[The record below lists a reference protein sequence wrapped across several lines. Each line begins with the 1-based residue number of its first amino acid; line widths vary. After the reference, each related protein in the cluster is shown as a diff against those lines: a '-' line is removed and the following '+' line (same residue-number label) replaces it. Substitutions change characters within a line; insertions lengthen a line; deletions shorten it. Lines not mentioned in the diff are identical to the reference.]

1 MNPTLVRALRSMAPV
16 AFLAAGA
23 CFATQSD
30 VRVIQNDLQI
40 MRTESAMADS
50 VRRSQLDTIIAT
62 LGRNRDSLQSIGA
75 RFGKFQGDVREELHS
90 LGQQLIQVQE
100 LTGQSQRRLQELRA
114 SLDQR
119 AQELAA
125 PPAPPVD
132 SVPRSPAPAT
142 PGTASGA
149 AQPGI
154 APGAAQPA
162 APTPGP
168 NQLFQLAL
176 DQLRRGSTATARIG
190 FQDLLRQYPTAD
202 IAPDAQFYLAE
213 TLAAEGNAA
222 AADSAYAAVVAKYPQ
237 SQRAPTATYKRAV
250 SHQRAGRAEQARAA
264 FMQVI
269 ERYPRSEEAAL
280 AREQLRTLP

>member
-1 MNPTLVRALRSMAPV
+1 MPTTVARAIRSFVP
-16 AFLAAGA
+16 LASFATGA

-30 VRVIQNDLQI
+30 VRVLQNDLQI
-40 MRTESAMADS
+40 MRTESAIADS
-50 VRRSQLDTIIAT
+50 VRRAQLDTIIAT
-62 LGRNRDSLQSIGA
+62 LGRNRDSLQSMGA
-75 RFGKFQGDVREELHS
+75 RLGKFQGDVREELYS

-125 PPAPPVD
+125 PP
-132 SVPRSPAPAT
+132 PAAT
-142 PGTASGA
+142 PDSAVVPAGNTPPGGTLPGPSSA
-149 AQPGI
+149 AQG
-154 APGAAQPA
+154 
-162 APTPGP
+162 TPGP

-176 DQLRRGSTATARIG
+176 DQLRRGSTGAARTG

-213 TLAAEGNAA
+213 TIAAEGNAA
-222 AADSAYAAVVAKYPQ
+222 AADSAYAEVTARYPQ
-237 SQRAPTATYKRAV
+237 SLRAPTAAYKRAV
-250 SHQRAGRAEQARAA
+250 AHQRAGRIDQARTA
-264 FMQVI
+264 FTQLV

-280 AREQLRTLP
+280 AREQLRTLR

>member
-1 MNPTLVRALRSMAPV
+1 MTSLVARAIRSLAPV
-16 AFLAAGA
+16 AFLATGA

-30 VRVIQNDLQI
+30 VRVLQNDLQI

-50 VRRSQLDTIIAT
+50 VRRAQLDTIIAS
-62 LGRNRDSLQSIGA
+62 LGRNRDSLQSMGA
-75 RFGKFQGDVREELHS
+75 RLGKFQGDVREELYA

-125 PPAPPVD
+125 PPVQAP
-132 SVPRSPAPAT
+132 VPAVPSPGSTPGSAPAGAPQPAPT
-142 PGTASGA
+142 
-149 AQPGI
+149 
-154 APGAAQPA
+154 
-162 APTPGP
+162 TPGP

-176 DQLRRGSTATARIG
+176 DQLRRGSTGAARMG

-213 TLAAEGNAA
+213 TMAAEGNAV
-222 AADSAYAAVVAKYPQ
+222 AADSAYAEVVAKYPE
-237 SQRAPTATYKRAV
+237 SQRAPTAAYKRAV
-250 SHQRAGRAEQARAA
+250 AHQRAGRTEQARAA
-264 FMQVI
+264 LTQVV
-269 ERYPRSEEAAL
+269 EKYPRSEEAAL
-280 AREQLRTLP
+280 AREQLRTLR

>member
-1 MNPTLVRALRSMAPV
+1 MQSLVARAVRSLTPV
-16 AFLAAGA
+16 ALLATGA

-30 VRVIQNDLQI
+30 VRVLQNDLQI

-50 VRRSQLDTIIAT
+50 VRRAQLDTIIAS
-62 LGRNRDSLQSIGA
+62 LGRNRDSLESMGA
-75 RFGKFQGDVREELHS
+75 RLGKFQGDVREELYS

-125 PPAPPVD
+125 PPAVGAQD
-132 SVPRSPAPAT
+132 TVVVPAVSTSPG
-142 PGTASGA
+142 GTAAGA
-149 AQPGI
+149 APTT
-154 APGAAQPA
+154 PT
-162 APTPGP
+162 TPGP

-176 DQLRRGSTATARIG
+176 DQLRRGSTGAARTG

-213 TLAAEGNAA
+213 TIAAEGNAA
-222 AADSAYAAVVAKYPQ
+222 AADSAYAEVVAKYPQ
-237 SQRAPTATYKRAV
+237 SQRAPTAAYKRAV
-250 SHQRAGRAEQARAA
+250 AHQRAGRIDQARTA
-264 FMQVI
+264 FTQLV

-280 AREQLRTLP
+280 AREQLRTLR

>member
-1 MNPTLVRALRSMAPV
+1 MTSLVARAIRSLAPV
-16 AFLAAGA
+16 ALVATGA

-30 VRVIQNDLQI
+30 VRVLQNDLQI

-50 VRRSQLDTIIAT
+50 VRRAQLDTIIAS
-62 LGRNRDSLQSIGA
+62 LGRNRDSLQSMGA
-75 RFGKFQGDVREELHS
+75 RLGKFQGDVREELYS

-125 PPAPPVD
+125 PPVQAPD
-132 SVPRSPAPAT
+132 TAVPSPGSTPGSAPA
-142 PGTASGA
+142 GA
-149 AQPGI
+149 AQATPT
-154 APGAAQPA
+154 
-162 APTPGP
+162 TPGP

-176 DQLRRGSTATARIG
+176 DQLRRGSTGAARMG

-213 TLAAEGNAA
+213 TMAAEGNAA
-222 AADSAYAAVVAKYPQ
+222 AADSAYAEVVARYPE
-237 SQRAPTATYKRAV
+237 SQRAPTAAYKRAV
-250 SHQRAGRAEQARAA
+250 AHQRAGRIEQARSALT
-264 FMQVI
+264 QVV
-269 ERYPRSEEAAL
+269 EKYPRSEEAAL
-280 AREQLRTLP
+280 AREQLRTLR

>member
-1 MNPTLVRALRSMAPV
+1 MTSLVARAMRSLAPV
-16 AFLAAGA
+16 ALVATGA

-30 VRVIQNDLQI
+30 VRVLQNDLQI

-50 VRRSQLDTIIAT
+50 VRRAQLDTIIAS
-62 LGRNRDSLQSIGA
+62 LGRNRDSLASMGA
-75 RFGKFQGDVREELHS
+75 RLGKFQGDVREELYS

-125 PPAPPVD
+125 PPVPAVD
-132 SVPRSPAPAT
+132 TAAPAPGTPPASGPAGSAQAT
-142 PGTASGA
+142 PA
-149 AQPGI
+149 A
-154 APGAAQPA
+154 
-162 APTPGP
+162 PGP

-176 DQLRRGSTATARIG
+176 DQLRRGSTGAARMG

-213 TLAAEGNAA
+213 TMAAEGNAA
-222 AADSAYAAVVAKYPQ
+222 AADSAYAEVVAKYPE
-237 SQRAPTATYKRAV
+237 SQRAPTAAYKRAV
-250 SHQRAGRAEQARAA
+250 AHQRAGRTEQARAA
-264 FMQVI
+264 LTQVV
-269 ERYPRSEEAAL
+269 EKYPRSEEAAL
-280 AREQLRTLP
+280 AREQLRTLR

>member
-1 MNPTLVRALRSMAPV
+1 MTSLVARAIRGLAPV
-16 AFLAAGA
+16 ALVATGA

-30 VRVIQNDLQI
+30 VRLLQNDLQI
-40 MRTESAMADS
+40 MRTESAIADS
-50 VRRSQLDTIIAT
+50 VRRAQLDTIIAS
-62 LGRNRDSLQSIGA
+62 LGRNRDSLAAMGA
-75 RFGKFQGDVREELHS
+75 RLGKFQGDVREELYS

-125 PPAPPVD
+125 PA
-132 SVPRSPAPAT
+132 PAPARVDT
-142 PGTASGA
+142 
-149 AQPGI
+149 
-154 APGAAQPA
+154 A
-162 APTPGP
+162 APAGATPPAGTPTGSSPATPTTPGP

-176 DQLRRGSTATARIG
+176 DQLRRGSTGAARMG

-213 TLAAEGNAA
+213 AMAAEGNAA
-222 AADSAYAAVVAKYPQ
+222 AADSAYAAVVVKYPE
-237 SQRAPTATYKRAV
+237 SQRAPTAAYKRAV
-250 SHQRAGRAEQARAA
+250 AHQRAGRTDQARAA
-264 FMQVI
+264 FTQVV

-280 AREQLRTLP
+280 AREQLRTLR

>member
-1 MNPTLVRALRSMAPV
+1 MTPAVVRAIRSMAPV

-30 VRVIQNDLQI
+30 VRVLQNDLQI

-50 VRRSQLDTIIAT
+50 VRRAQLDTIIAA
-62 LGRNRDSLQSIGA
+62 LGRNHDSLQSIGS
-75 RFGKFQGDVREELHS
+75 RFGKFQGDVREELYS

-125 PPAPPVD
+125 PPASSQD
-132 SVPRSPAPAT
+132 SAAAAPTGPAGSTPGGAT
-142 PGTASGA
+142 PPTSA
-149 AQPGI
+149 
-154 APGAAQPA
+154 
-162 APTPGP
+162 TPGP

-176 DQLRRGSTATARIG
+176 DQLRRGSTGAARMG

-213 TLAAEGNAA
+213 TIAAEGNAA
-222 AADSAYAAVVAKYPQ
+222 AADSAYAEVVTKYPQ
-237 SQRAPTATYKRAV
+237 SQRAATASYKRAIA
-250 SHQRAGRAEQARAA
+250 HQRAGRTEQARAA
-264 FMQVI
+264 FTQLV
-269 ERYPRSEEAAL
+269 EKYPRSEEAAL
-280 AREQLRTLP
+280 AREQLRTLR

>member
-1 MNPTLVRALRSMAPV
+1 MKTLVARAIRSLAPV
-16 AFLAAGA
+16 AFLATGA

-30 VRVIQNDLQI
+30 VRVLQNDLQI

-50 VRRSQLDTIIAT
+50 VRRAQLDTIIAS
-62 LGRNRDSLQSIGA
+62 LGRNRDSLQAMGT
-75 RFGKFQGDVREELHS
+75 RLGKFQGDVREELYS

-125 PPAPPVD
+125 PAPAPQD
-132 SVPRSPAPAT
+132 SVVMPSGNTPPAGT
-142 PGTASGA
+142 PSGA
-149 AQPGI
+149 AQPS
-154 APGAAQPA
+154 PA
-162 APTPGP
+162 TPGP

-176 DQLRRGSTATARIG
+176 DQLRRGSTGAARIG

-213 TLAAEGNAA
+213 TFAAEGSAG
-222 AADSAYAAVVAKYPQ
+222 AADSAYAEVVTRYPE
-237 SQRAPTATYKRAV
+237 SQRAPTAAYKRAV
-250 SHQRAGRAEQARAA
+250 AHQRAGRVEQARAG
-264 FMQVI
+264 FTQVV
-269 ERYPRSEEAAL
+269 EKYPRSEEAAL
-280 AREQLRTLP
+280 AREQLRTLR